1 MKRRIISL
9 LLSIALGAAVLVAP
23 LAFLNFGEE
32 KTVKAE
38 DYTVFYPQAGS
49 NFRLSQVQNVA
60 YSGKDTIISLFN
72 LVRAFW
78 QPYEI
83 ALSGNGVNGGANSM
97 LSAATNG
104 VYIDLIFGRGFGYTD
119 NPQTD
124 PGSGE
129 SYADGYIYT
138 MYITYS
144 YTATN
149 STPCITVS
157 FTGDQGIP
165 LLMVNYYSDTN
176 YGMGGVE
183 VQTTN
188 QFPDQDMYLLGF
200 QAYVMVM
207 DSGFTG
213 TKFCIPT
220 DFRLSNSSSSSS
232 TDVRTLTNFVYTYLA
247 FDLSWST
254 SYTGGSSSGGGS
266 SGGSSGSTE
275 GSIAA
280 YNRGYEAGYSKGMED
295 GRSDGYNEGY
305 DKGKT
310 EGYDTGYASG
320 VVDGKKQ
327 NQIVGDTT
335 FFSSAKIKTL
345 NYNDGSSNS
354 NVPSVIDWSPVYD
367 DFGALDFDHFKNIS
381 SLNFTNLKSALIEV
395 SFKTFDFFVDNL
407 TLRFDYPSYLSN
419 IRLYG
424 VTGTSVTGKVS
435 EEGFVYLADDVKAST
450 YKTNKMIFLITAEG
464 LENVHLMKFMPNDNA
479 SYQYG
484 YIEGYDRATV
494 IEGKKEYNRGVNEGA
509 TITSSWL
516 STFFSGFSTILD
528 TTLFGSIKLWHLV
541 SFPLLLGAIFLVFKF
556 IK

>member
-1 MKRRIISL
+1 MKRRTISV

-49 NFRLSQVQNVA
+49 NFRLSQVQNVN
-60 YSGKDTIISLFN
+60 YSGKNTIDRLYQ
-72 LVRAFW
+72 LVHAFW
-78 QPYEI
+78 APYEI
-83 ALSGNGVNGGANSM
+83 ALSGNGVNGGSNSM
-97 LSAATNG
+97 DNAVTSGL
-104 VYIDLIFGRGFGYTD
+104 YIDLIFGRGFGYTN

-124 PGSGE
+124 SGSNE

-144 YTATN
+144 YTASG

-157 FTGDQGIP
+157 FTGDQGMP
-165 LLMVNYYSDTN
+165 LLTANYYRDTN

-183 VQTTN
+183 IQATN

-200 QAYVMVM
+200 QAYVMIN

-213 TKFCIPT
+213 IKFCIPA
-220 DFRLSNSSSSSS
+220 DFKLAGSSSGSS

-254 SYTGGSSSGGGS
+254 AYTGGSS

-275 GSIAA
+275 DSTAA
-280 YNRGYEAGYSKGMED
+280 YNRGYQAGYTKGKED
-295 GRSDGYNEGY
+295 GRSDGYDEGY
-305 DKGKT
+305 NKGKT
-310 EGYDTGYASG
+310 EGYDNGYASG

-345 NYNDGSSNS
+345 NYKDGSTNS
-354 NVPSVIDWSPVYD
+354 NIPAVLDWSPVYD
-367 DFGALDFDHFKNIS
+367 DFGALDFEHFKNMS
-381 SLNFTNLKSALIEV
+381 SLNFTNLKSVLIEV

-407 TLRFDYPSYLSN
+407 ILRFDYPSYVSN

-424 VTGTSVTGKVS
+424 VSGNSVSGKVS
-435 EEGFVYLADDVKAST
+435 QEGFVSLSEDVTVST
-450 YKTNKMIFLITAEG
+450 FKTNKMVFLVTAEG

-484 YIEGYDRATV
+484 YKEGYDRATV
-494 IEGKKEYNRGVNEGA
+494 IEGKKEYNRGINDGA
-509 TITSSWL
+509 NITSSWL
-516 STFFSGFSTILD
+516 STFLSGFSTILD

-541 SFPLLLGAIFLVFKF
+541 SFPLLLGAIFLIFKF

>member
-1 MKRRIISL
+1 MKRRTISV

-49 NFRLSQVQNVA
+49 NFRLSQVQTVN
-60 YSGKDTIISLFN
+60 YSGKNTISRLN
-72 LVRAFW
+72 QLVRAFW
-78 QPYEI
+78 YPYEI
-83 ALSGNGVNGGANSM
+83 ALSGRGIEGGANSM
-97 LSAATNG
+97 DNAVTSGL
-104 VYIDLIFGRGFGYTD
+104 YIDLIFGRGFGYTN

-124 PGSGE
+124 PGSSE

-138 MYITYS
+138 MYITYN
-144 YTATN
+144 YTASG

-157 FTGDQGIP
+157 FTGDQGMP
-165 LLMVNYYSDTN
+165 LLTANYYNDTN

-183 VQTTN
+183 IQATN

-200 QAYVMVM
+200 QAYVMVS
-207 DSGFTG
+207 DSGFSG
-213 TKFCIPT
+213 TKFCIPA
-220 DFRLSNSSSSSS
+220 DFKLAGSSSGSS

-254 SYTGGSSSGGGS
+254 AYTGGSS

-275 GSIAA
+275 DNTAA
-280 YNRGYEAGYSKGMED
+280 YNRGYQAGYTKGKED
-295 GRSDGYNEGY
+295 GRSDGYDEGY
-305 DKGKT
+305 NKGKT
-310 EGYDTGYASG
+310 EGYDNGYASG

-345 NYNDGSSNS
+345 NYKDGSTNS
-354 NVPSVIDWSPVYD
+354 SIPAVLDWSPVYD
-367 DFGALDFDHFKNIS
+367 DFGALDFEHFKNIS
-381 SLNFTNLKSALIEV
+381 SLNFTNLKSVLIEV

-407 TLRFDYPSYLSN
+407 ILRFDYPSYVSN

-424 VTGTSVTGKVS
+424 VSGNSVSGKVS
-435 EEGFVYLADDVKAST
+435 QEGFVSLSEDVTVST
-450 YKTNKMIFLITAEG
+450 FKTNKMVFLVTAEG

-484 YIEGYDRATV
+484 YKEGYDRATV
-494 IEGKKEYNRGVNEGA
+494 IEGKKEYNRGINDGA
-509 TITSSWL
+509 NITSSWL
-516 STFFSGFSTILD
+516 STFLSGFSTILD

-541 SFPLLLGAIFLVFKF
+541 SFPLLLGAIFLIFKF

>member
-1 MKRRIISL
+1 MKRRTISV

-49 NFRLSQVQNVA
+49 NFRLAQVQNVN
-60 YSGKDTIISLFN
+60 YSGKNTIDRLYQ

-78 QPYEI
+78 APYEI

-97 LSAATNG
+97 DIAVTNG
-104 VYIDLIFGRGFGYTD
+104 LYIDLIFGRGFGYTN

-124 PGSGE
+124 PGSSE

-138 MYITYS
+138 MYITYN
-144 YTATN
+144 YTASG

-165 LLMVNYYSDTN
+165 LLTANYYRDTSQ
-176 YGMGGVE
+176 GMGGVE
-183 VQTTN
+183 IQATN
-188 QFPDQDMYLLGF
+188 QFPDNDMYLLGF
-200 QAYVMVM
+200 QAYVMVS

-213 TKFCIPT
+213 TKFCIPA
-220 DFRLSNSSSSSS
+220 DFKLAGSSSGSS

-254 SYTGGSSSGGGS
+254 AYTGGSSSGG
-266 SGGSSGSTE
+266 SGSTE
-275 GSIAA
+275 DSTAA
-280 YNRGYEAGYSKGMED
+280 YNRGYQAGYTKGKED

-310 EGYDTGYASG
+310 EGYDNGYASG

-345 NYNDGSSNS
+345 NYKDGSTNS
-354 NVPSVIDWSPVYD
+354 SIPAVLNWSPVYD
-367 DFGALDFDHFKNIS
+367 DFGALDFEHFKNIS
-381 SLNFTNLKSALIEV
+381 SLNFTNLKSVLIEV

-407 TLRFDYPSYLSN
+407 ILRFDYPSYVSN

-424 VTGTSVTGKVS
+424 VSGNSVSGKVS
-435 EEGFVYLADDVKAST
+435 QEGFVYLSEDVTVST
-450 YKTNKMIFLITAEG
+450 FKTNKMVFLVTAEG

-484 YIEGYDRATV
+484 YKEGYDRATV
-494 IEGKKEYNRGVNEGA
+494 IEGKKEYNRGINDGA
-509 TITSSWL
+509 NITSSWL
-516 STFFSGFSTILD
+516 STFLSGFSSILD

-541 SFPLLLGAIFLVFKF
+541 SFPLLLGAIFLIFKF

>member
-1 MKRRIISL
+1 MKRRTISV

-49 NFRLSQVQNVA
+49 NFRLAQVQNVN
-60 YSGKDTIISLFN
+60 YSGKNTIDRLYQ
-72 LVRAFW
+72 LVHAFW
-78 QPYEI
+78 APYEI

-97 LSAATNG
+97 DSVVTNG
-104 VYIDLIFGRGFGYTD
+104 LYIDLIFGRGFGYTN

-124 PGSGE
+124 PGSSE

-138 MYITYS
+138 MYITYN
-144 YTATN
+144 YTASG

-165 LLMVNYYSDTN
+165 LLTANYYRDTSQ
-176 YGMGGVE
+176 GMGGVE
-183 VQTTN
+183 IQATN
-188 QFPDQDMYLLGF
+188 QFPDNDMYLLGF
-200 QAYVMVM
+200 QAYVMVS

-213 TKFCIPT
+213 TKFCIPA
-220 DFRLSNSSSSSS
+220 DFKLAGSSSGSS

-254 SYTGGSSSGGGS
+254 AYTGGSSSGG
-266 SGGSSGSTE
+266 SGSTE
-275 GSIAA
+275 DSTAA
-280 YNRGYEAGYSKGMED
+280 YNRGYQAGYTKGKED

-310 EGYDTGYASG
+310 EGYDNGYASG

-345 NYNDGSSNS
+345 NYKDGSTNS
-354 NVPSVIDWSPVYD
+354 SIPAVLDWSPVYD
-367 DFGALDFDHFKNIS
+367 DFGALDFEHFKNIS
-381 SLNFTNLKSALIEV
+381 SLNFTNLKSVLIEV

-407 TLRFDYPSYLSN
+407 ILRFDYPSYVSN

-424 VTGTSVTGKVS
+424 VSGNSVSGKVS
-435 EEGFVYLADDVKAST
+435 QEGFVYLSEDVTVST
-450 YKTNKMIFLITAEG
+450 FKTNKMVFLVTAEG

-484 YIEGYDRATV
+484 YKEGYDRATV
-494 IEGKKEYNRGVNEGA
+494 IEGKKEYNRGINDGA
-509 TITSSWL
+509 NITSSWL
-516 STFFSGFSTILD
+516 STFLSGFSSILD

-541 SFPLLLGAIFLVFKF
+541 SFPLLLGAIFLIFKF